1 MEQNPRLIAR
11 AWRLNPAD
19 RGRIER
25 LIAVEDMQHL
35 FRWKDG
41 QLLARIGADDRRR
54 ITASGGGA
62 YRPAADR
69 RLGAFRPG
77 IVAAAEADIDRHA
90 ALDGEPISR
99 IEAAAHRA
107 IARKAA

>member
-1 MEQNPRLIAR
+1 MENTPRMIAR
-11 AWRLNPAD
+11 AWRLNPAE

-35 FRWKDG
+35 FRWVDG
-41 QLLARIGADDRRR
+41 RLLARIGAADRAR

-69 RLGAFRPG
+69 RLGGFSAE
-77 IVAAAEADIDRHA
+77 VAAAAGAAIDRRA
-90 ALDGEPISR
+90 TLDGEPVGQV
-99 IEAAAHRA
+99 EAEAHRA
-107 IARKAA
+107 IARRAA